1 MLDTAAYLARI
12 GYAGP
17 TAPTLATLRALHHAQ
32 MLAVPFENLDIGLGR
47 PIVPD
52 EGALFAKIVGQRRGG
67 FCYELNGLF
76 AAPLRT
82 LGFRVTL
89 LSASVRANPTTEAP
103 VFDQDYDHLCL
114 RVDLDEPWLV
124 DVGFGDSF
132 LHPIRLAPATEQ
144 VDSGREE
151 PLGTTPVEAIW
162 SDHYRIVEAEPWRQL
177 QRRDW
182 RGGWQDRYR
191 FTPTPR
197 AWDDFVPDVPLP
209 PDLAGVGLHPPPHL
223 HRRHPHRARHGRRV
237 APGHHHRHGATGSN
251 LHRRRGAGTG
261 APRILRHRPA
271 RSIST
276 DNRQAVSQTRT
287 LRNARRRRGHAT
299 RRHPQAGSAVAAGC
313 HDSPGARRRSARRCE

>member
-12 GYAGP
+12 GHAGP
-17 TAPTLATLRALHHAQ
+17 TAPTLATLRALHHAH

-47 PIVPD
+47 PIVLD
-52 EGALFAKIVGQRRGG
+52 EGALLAKVVAQRRGG

-76 AAPLRT
+76 AALLRT

-89 LSASVRANPTTEAP
+89 LSAGVRANPTTEAP
-103 VFDQDYDHLCL
+103 VFNQDYDHLCL

-144 VDSGREE
+144 IDSGREE
-151 PLGTTPVEAIW
+151 PLGTTPVAAIW

-197 AWDDFVPDVPLP
+197 AWDDFVPMCHYHQTSPES
-209 PDLAGVGLHPPPHL
+209 GF
-223 HRRHPHRARHGRRV
+223 
-237 APGHHHRHGATGSN
+237 T
-251 LHRRRGAGTG
+251 RRRTCTIATPTGRVTVGESHLVITTGTVRQETTFTDDVARVQALREYCG
-261 APRILRHRPA
+261 IVLPEASAPAIA
-271 RSIST
+271 R
-276 DNRQAVSQTRT
+276 Q
-287 LRNARRRRGHAT
+287 
-299 RRHPQAGSAVAAGC
+299 
-313 HDSPGARRRSARRCE
+313 